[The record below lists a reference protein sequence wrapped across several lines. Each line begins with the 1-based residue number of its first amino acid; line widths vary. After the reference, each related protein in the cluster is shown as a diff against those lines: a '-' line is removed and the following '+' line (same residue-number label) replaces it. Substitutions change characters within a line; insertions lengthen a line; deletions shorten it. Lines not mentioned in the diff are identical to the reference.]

1 MELRGKDTKDFVIY
15 NRKMQKISPIK
26 ERILK
31 FADTLDIS
39 RREFY
44 KKTGISRGTLESST
58 GITEDTLAKFIAAF
72 GELSPEWIL
81 TGNGEMYRHTH
92 THPASQKLGNQGK
105 DTKDFSTNDTNF
117 INIDT
122 PVAQRTTEP
131 GAGIP
136 LIPIDAVAGL
146 PVGESL
152 AARFID
158 CAHYVI
164 PEFVNLNVEY
174 MIRVSGSSM
183 YPKYSNG
190 DILACRR
197 VQDVLFFQW
206 GKIYVIDSSQ
216 GALVKRVFQD
226 EDPDRILLVSDNREH
241 YPPFSIPKS
250 DIRSLSIVVG
260 VIRLE

>member
-1 MELRGKDTKDFVIY
+1 MDTKANLLIF
-15 NRKMQKISPIK
+15 IK
-26 ERILK
+26 EKNLSKTDFYKITGLSNGFLDKGGSVTTSNLETILK
-31 FADTLDIS
+31 VFP
-39 RREFY
+39 
-44 KKTGISRGTLESST
+44 
-58 GITEDTLAKFIAAF
+58 
-72 GELSPEWIL
+72 ELSAYWL
-81 TGNGEMYRHTH
+81 VTGEGPMLREDIPTAQPTTVPGE
-92 THPASQKLGNQGK
+92 
-105 DTKDFSTNDTNF
+105 
-117 INIDT
+117 
-122 PVAQRTTEP
+122 
-131 GAGIP
+131 GIP
-136 LIPIDAVAGL
+136 LIPIEAVAGL
-146 PVGESL
+146 PADDTIGVS
-152 AARFID
+152 FID
-158 CAHYVI
+158 CAHYII
-164 PEFVNLNVEY
+164 PEFTNLNVEY

-197 VQDVLFFQW
+197 VHDVLFFQW

>member
-1 MELRGKDTKDFVIY
+1 MLRSDL
-15 NRKMQKISPIK
+15 P
-26 ERILK
+26 
-31 FADTLDIS
+31 
-39 RREFY
+39 
-44 KKTGISRGTLESST
+44 
-58 GITEDTLAKFIAAF
+58 AA
-72 GELSPEWIL
+72 
-81 TGNGEMYRHTH
+81 
-92 THPASQKLGNQGK
+92 HPA
-105 DTKDFSTNDTNF
+105 
-117 INIDT
+117 
-122 PVAQRTTEP
+122 TEP

-136 LIPIDAVAGL
+136 LIPIEAVAGL
-146 PVGESL
+146 PTDDPVGT
-152 AARFID
+152 RFID
-158 CAHYVI
+158 CAHYII
-164 PEFVNLNVEY
+164 PDFANLNVEY

-197 VQDVLFFQW
+197 VHDVLFFQW

-250 DIRSLSIVVG
+250 DIRSLSIVLG